1 MATVTQPLRDEH
13 RELLPELE
21 KLRTAG
27 DAIGIAPAPEAT
39 RQVEA
44 ALEFLQRHLIPHA
57 QAEEA
62 ALYPAVEKLL
72 GSPKATGTMRREHVE
87 VGRLTEELAGS
98 VGKIAGG
105 KAEDLA
111 QVRRLLYGLYAVVG
125 VHFAEE
131 EEVYLPIL
139 DEGLSADEANNMF
152 AAMEA
157 AAGVAKAALAV

>member
-21 KLRTAG
+21 VLRTAG
-27 DAIGIAPAPEAT
+27 DAVGFAPAAEAT
-39 RQVEA
+39 KLVEE
-44 ALEFLQRHLIPHA
+44 ALAFLQRHLIPHA

-62 ALYPAVEKLL
+62 ALYPAVERLL

-87 VGRLTEELAGS
+87 VGRLTEQLAGYA
-98 VGKIAGG
+98 GKIVGG
-105 KAEDLA
+105 DAKDLA
-111 QVRRLLYGLYAVVG
+111 QIRRLLYGLYAVVG

-139 DEGLSADEANNMF
+139 DEGLSADEANAMF

-157 AAGVAKAALAV
+157 AAGVAKAAVPA